1 MISKGVS
8 GRGGITEEKR
18 GGLGKHPVSGF
29 EGLQGRGEVVG
40 VI

>member
-18 GGLGKHPVSGF
+18 GGLGKHPVCEFG
-29 EGLQGRGEVVG
+29 GLQGRREVVV